1 MDIRKIIS
9 EMTLEEKAGLCSGSD
24 FWHTKSVERLG
35 IPMMMVSDGP
45 HGLRKQDLA
54 ADNLGVNVSIEA
66 VCFPTACAL
75 ACSFDRELIYR
86 MGQALGNECQAED
99 VGVILGP
106 GANIKRSPLCGRNF
120 EYFSEDPYLASNMA
134 ANHIKGVQ
142 SQNVGT
148 SLKHFLANNQE
159 HRRMTTSAQI
169 DERTLNEIYLAAFEI
184 AVKEGKP
191 WTVMC
196 SYNQI
201 NGEFASE
208 NKLYL
213 KDVLRDKWEFDG
225 FVMSDWGAVNDRV
238 KGISAGLDLEMPAS
252 GGANDALI
260 VQAVKDGMLSE
271 SDLDECC
278 GCILGVLDRY
288 IKGHDPQAV
297 WDKDADHK
305 LSAEIASQCMVLLK
319 NEEDILPLDKNK
331 KIAFI
336 GKFAAE
342 PRFQGGG
349 SSHINACKVTDA
361 LSAAADHAE
370 VSYAQ
375 GYRTDEDIT
384 DAELLSEAVET
395 AKNSD
400 IAVIFAGLTD
410 LFESEGFDRSHMR
423 MPECQNELIA
433 RIAEVQPNT
442 VVVLHNGS
450 PVEMPWLGSVKG
462 LLEVYL
468 GGQAVGEAACK
479 VLFGDINPSG
489 KLAETFPLKLSDNPS
504 YLNFP
509 GEGDTVEYR
518 EGIFV
523 GYRYYDFKEM
533 DVLFPFGYGLS
544 YTTFDYSDLRVSV
557 SGCTAEVTVTVKNSG
572 KVRGK
577 EIVQLYVRDCESSVI
592 RPVKELKGFEKVD
605 LEPGEEKDVTFQL
618 DSRAF
623 AFYSVKIHDWFV
635 ESGDFEI
642 MIGRSSRDIV
652 LAQTIHIESED
663 RMPYVCTMNSTVGD
677 LMKIDCAR
685 KYMDKFVA
693 AFAGAMEGNS
703 DGNEMGEST
712 RLMMEH
718 QLRDN
723 PLRVM
728 VSFSDGAITRDDLT
742 EVINKINAELNG

>member
-605 LEPGEEKDVTFQL
+605 LEPGEEKDVAFQL

>member
-635 ESGDFEI
+635 ESGDFEL